1 MVKDNSYYKLKYLK
15 YKSKYAELKGQNGSE
30 CPESN
35 KEYTKAQ
42 LIKMGCTKDKFDISS
57 ITKDEIDA
65 YNNDNITL
73 ADLKKAGFS
82 LLEIITFERKNG
94 IINLD
99 SLKYLKEAGITINE
113 FKNAGLS
120 YKDIYNIGFRADDF
134 KNAGLSYID
143 IYNIGFRAGD
153 FRNANITATEL
164 KNAGLSVYNLGIIGF
179 TCKELKEAGFTVI
192 QIKGTGIFK
201 VNDFKDAG
209 YTLRELLD
217 ADFDL
222 HTFVNADFP
231 ISDFLAIGITK
242 DKLIKAGFKKEEVD
256 NINVSQIL
264 SFKNS

>member
-1 MVKDNSYYKLKYLK
+1 MINNDIYYKKYLK

-35 KEYTKAQ
+35 EGYTKAQ
-42 LIKMGCTKDKFDISS
+42 LIKMECTKDKFDISS
-57 ITKDEIDA
+57 ITREEIDV
-65 YNNDNITL
+65 YNSDKITL
-73 ADLKKAGFS
+73 ADLIKADFS

-99 SLKYLKEAGITINE
+99 SLKYLMRVYSHKELKEAGITINE

-120 YKDIYNIGFRADDF
+120 YKDIYNI
-134 KNAGLSYID
+134 K
-143 IYNIGFRAGD
+143 FRAGD
-153 FRNANITATEL
+153 YKNENITTTDL
-164 KNAGLSVYNLGIIGF
+164 KNAGLNAYHLGIIGF

-242 DKLIKAGFKKEEVD
+242 DKLISAGFNKEEVD